1 MKYFKIREKNS
12 KHSNEIFILTEK
24 SSISSL
30 LHVGQCG
37 HESYLPYTFE
47 SYLPYTF
54 ESYLPYTFV
63 TLQQQ

>member
-12 KHSNEIFILTEK
+12 KHSNEMFILTEK
-24 SSISSL
+24 SSISSLL

-54 ESYLPYTFV
+54 V